1 MTLTVRLAPAP
12 PKVMLVL
19 GMRRVL
25 EDVPVTVRRAGA
37 VSASPTVKVRWA
49 VAVSSLVVW
58 LAMGEMAGG
67 VLEAV
72 TVSKKL
78 VGVEAWP
85 SLTETVMVAVPVWAG
100 TGVTVAVRLAPEAR
114 KGVVAG

>member
-25 EDVPVTVRRAGA
+25 EDVPVTVRLPGA
-37 VSASPTVKVRWA
+37 VSASPTVKAMLA

-58 LAMGEMAGG
+58 LAMGEMVGG
-67 VLEAV
+67 GLEAV
-72 TVSKKL
+72 RVRKK
-78 VGVEAWP
+78 VE
-85 SLTETVMVAVPVWAG
+85 
-100 TGVTVAVRLAPEAR
+100 
-114 KGVVAG
+114 GVVAWPEEGVRGIGGEQVRQEVGVRE